1 MPIYDWGMSRGKVKM
16 AEAKARL
23 ARTQN
28 EQDAIQFQQ
37 DIRIKVMQFNQQGR

>member
-1 MPIYDWGMSRGKVKM
+1 MSRGKVKM